1 MELGKS
7 IVVAVVGGLDEIGW
21 SNGEW
26 YIVGGV
32 GAVLGILLILL
43 VVFIACK
50 PWRYFRSSTRSHLV
64 PSKHRVCNCDDPRS
78 WTLIEREISLMDA
91 LKWVL
96 GNLSPFVSSCSNW
109 LTRHPLYVE
118 GLDRPL
124 IQDDVEACSDE
135 VYSSTRAYNLEGPG
149 YQEDGYLRPPRIA
162 GLIHKQRLPVS
173 SPRFNQG
180 ISVVVDV
187 PDPADGICVGQTLKR
202 PLGTFLSFE
211 KQKVS
216 RKEDSGVTS
225 EVSLDVEQPED
236 VGIKVSSDQR
246 SCLTLD
252 VLSGPSQGTRYS
264 VQSTDTPG
272 LPLTMGRVS
281 PSDLLVKDSEVSGKH
296 AMINWNLNKLK
307 WELVDMGSL
316 NGTLLNSQPINHPD
330 SGSRHWGDPFELASG
345 DIITVG
351 TTSTISVQIVSPS
364 ECSVPFGVGLA
375 SDPMS
380 MRRGGKKL
388 PMEDVSYY
396 QWPIPGHEQFGFFGI
411 CDGHGGAE
419 AAKFASKCMPETLAT
434 VLSESFNKEKL
445 LSQKDA
451 SHVLRETFYRTEEIM
466 NHYYEGCTATLL
478 LIWLDGSNNLIA
490 QCSNVG
496 DSACIMNV
504 DGNLVRMTEDHRV
517 VSSSERLRIE
527 ETGEPLRDGE
537 TRLCGLNLARMLG
550 DKFLKQQDARFSSEP
565 YVSQVVQI
573 DRARNDFAIIASDGF
588 WDVVGMKKSIQ
599 LVSQM
604 MERHSDAHN
613 CAEKIANSLLDEA
626 RKLRTKDN
634 TSIIFLDFGKSS
646 RVSSSNVE
654 I

>member
-64 PSKHRVCNCDDPRS
+64 PSK
-78 WTLIEREISLMDA
+78 
-91 LKWVL
+91 
-96 GNLSPFVSSCSNW
+96 
-109 LTRHPLYVE
+109 VE